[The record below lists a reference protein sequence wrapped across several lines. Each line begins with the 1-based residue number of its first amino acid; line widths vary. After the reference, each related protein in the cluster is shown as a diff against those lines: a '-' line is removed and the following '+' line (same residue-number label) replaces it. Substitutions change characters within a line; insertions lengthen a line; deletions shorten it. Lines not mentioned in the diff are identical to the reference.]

1 MSTDFYAY
9 KAKPSRKRLKRL
21 MVVLLFSAVT
31 AALIASSYFLIQYVT
46 QKSKQSLAL
55 LSKNWSEKAYQ
66 AVLESTAEQ
75 LAKEPLDPI
84 FLMYNGFSS
93 FYLSLQEYDSQKK
106 NAYIQ
111 NTVRS
116 LRKILIN
123 QDVSHYQEISYVL
136 GKAYFYM
143 GTAYYDLS
151 EKYLLLAQEKG
162 YGALDIDEYLGLIYF
177 QQKKMQESLTRYL
190 AVYNTKKEAPEL
202 MFAIAQCYA
211 QLGDNKSAEEFLSL
225 AESRAIDVFMLEQ
238 IRLLLVDLYLQ
249 SSQDD
254 KVMDLLE
261 KIKKNNPES
270 ADAYYKEGLYYSMH
284 GDIIRSRAAWRK
296 ALNIDPMHKEAR
308 QKLAE
313 R

>member
-1 MSTDFYAY
+1 VSTDLYAY

-21 MVVLLFSAVT
+21 LFIVLFAVVAAVLLV
-31 AALIASSYFLIQYVT
+31 SSYFLIQFIT
-46 QKSKQSLAL
+46 LKSKQSLSL
-55 LSKNWSEKAYQ
+55 LAKNWSEKAYPT
-66 AVLESTAEQ
+66 VLESTNEQ
-75 LAKEPLDPI
+75 LAKEPLDPTL
-84 FLMYNGFSS
+84 LMYNGFSS
-93 FYLSLQEYDSQKK
+93 FYLSLQEYDGQKK
-106 NAYIQ
+106 NTYIQ

-123 QDVSHYQEISYVL
+123 PDVAHLQEIAYVL

-143 GTAYYDLS
+143 GISYYDLA

-177 QQKKMQESLTRYL
+177 QQKKLQESLSRYL
-190 AVYNTKKEAPEL
+190 VVYNTKKEAPEL
-202 MFAIAQCYA
+202 LYAIAQCYA
-211 QLGDNKSAEEFLSL
+211 QLGDNKSAEDFLAL
-225 AESRAIDVFMLEQ
+225 AESRATDVFMLEQ
-238 IRLLLVDLYLQ
+238 IRILLVDLYLQ
-249 SSQDD
+249 TSQDD
-254 KVMDLLE
+254 KVMDLLG
-261 KIKKNNPES
+261 KIKENNPES

-284 GDIIRSRAAWRK
+284 GDIIRARAAWRK